1 MPPRKPPRPTYFL
14 TAAAFREWLGA
25 HHSSVS
31 ELILGFYKKD
41 SGRTGITY
49 PEALDE
55 ALCFGWI
62 DGVRRSVDAAS
73 YSIRFTPRKARS
85 YWSRVNRAKVEAL
98 LLAGRMMPAGL
109 AAWERRDVLPPD
121 QYAFERSPA
130 EFAPAMERVFR
141 RNAVAWRWLSTR
153 PAGYRRLVTHWVVS
167 ARQEATRERRLA
179 TLIECCAAG
188 RAIPG
193 YLGKTPGE
201 ARGATKTVAKKA
213 TGRSPRPV
221 APPRPPTKTRSR

>member
-1 MPPRKPPRPTYFL
+1 MPPRKPPRPTYFA
-14 TAAAFREWLGA
+14 TAAAFRDWLGA
-25 HHSSVS
+25 HHTSVS
-31 ELILGFYKKD
+31 ELTLGFYKKD

-62 DGVRRSVDAAS
+62 DGVRRSVDVRS
-73 YSIRFTPRKARS
+73 FSIRFTPRKARS
-85 YWSRVNRAKVEAL
+85 YWSRVNRAKVEVL
-98 LLAGRMMPAGL
+98 LQAGRMMPAGL

-121 QYAFERSPA
+121 QYAFERPPA
-130 EFAPAMERVFR
+130 EFTPAMERTFR
-141 RNAVAWRWLSTR
+141 RNAPAWRWLSTR

-167 ARQEATRERRLA
+167 AKQEATRERRLA

-201 ARGATKTVAKKA
+201 ARGAAKTAAKKA

>member
-1 MPPRKPPRPTYFL
+1 MPARKPPRPTHFA
-14 TAAAFREWLGA
+14 TAAEFRAWLGA
-25 HHSSVS
+25 HHATTA
-31 ELILGFYKKD
+31 ELTLGFYKKD
-41 SGRTGITY
+41 SGRSGISY

-55 ALCFGWI
+55 ALCVGWI

-85 YWSRVNRAKVEAL
+85 YWSRVNRAKVEVL
-98 LLAGRMMPAGL
+98 LAAGRMMPAGL
-109 AAWERRDVLPPD
+109 AAWARRDVLPPD
-121 QYAFERSPA
+121 QYAFERAPA
-130 EFAPAMERVFR
+130 EFTPAMQCAFR
-141 RNAVAWRWLSTR
+141 RNVEAWGWLSTR

-167 ARQEATRERRLA
+167 AKQDATRARRLA

-201 ARGATKTVAKKA
+201 ARGATKASTKRT

-221 APPRPPTKTRSR
+221 VPPRPPTKARPR